1 MPRRNSEAFQE
12 RSPELDDE
20 LGLLIQRSLEDSVQ
34 GKEPGS
40 DVWLR
45 IRQRVEENDL
55 RPVTDGAGR
64 GSSSPLVRFVQAV
77 VVSTLLLTFV
87 FGANHDM
94 VMPHGA
100 HLAVETP
107 AVKQAYSA
115 VLFEDD
121 VLQGYKLVRLEKE
134 MLARRGGHI
143 QGTRALR

>member
-1 MPRRNSEAFQE
+1 MRRRSSEAFE
-12 RSPELDDE
+12 DE

-64 GSSSPLVRFVQAV
+64 GASSPLVHLVQAV

-87 FGANHDM
+87 FGTNHGM

-100 HLAVETP
+100 HPTVQTP
-107 AVKQAYSA
+107 AVKRAHSA
-115 VLFEDD
+115 VVLEED
-121 VLQGYKLVRLEKE
+121 VLQGYKLVRMERE

-143 QGTRALR
+143 QGTRAPR